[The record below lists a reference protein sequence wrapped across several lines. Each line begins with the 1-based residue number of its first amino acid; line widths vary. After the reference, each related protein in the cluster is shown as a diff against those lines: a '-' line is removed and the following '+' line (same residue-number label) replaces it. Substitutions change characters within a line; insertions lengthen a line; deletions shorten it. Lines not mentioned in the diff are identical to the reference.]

1 MSKPRRVSPRQ
12 ATLPLARRSDGG
24 PALDRAQAQRS
35 EMDTYVQS
43 VAGGAAGEIERG
55 VRRAAAIARSRR
67 KSLWRLLSECLLL
80 DRVELGLRDRARVEQ
95 ALW

>member
-24 PALDRAQAQRS
+24 AALDRAQAQRS

-43 VAGGAAGEIERG
+43 VAGGAAGEIERAKG
-55 VRRAAAIARSRR
+55 LERSRPALEPTQSPAAARTMHR
-67 KSLWRLLSECLLL
+67 KPMCPVDVSIVSP
-80 DRVELGLRDRARVEQ
+80 
-95 ALW
+95 

>member
-24 PALDRAQAQRS
+24 AALDRAQAQRS

-43 VAGGAAGEIERG
+43 VAGGAAGEIERAKG
-55 VRRAAAIARSRR
+55 
-67 KSLWRLLSECLLL
+67 LL
-80 DRVELGLRDRARVEQ
+80 DSGAITQKTLA
-95 ALW
+95 